1 MNTPMLNNLRAV
13 ARGGWHKLGKEEQE
27 ELTSHMLVGLDE
39 YDSPVITTTGSHALK
54 ERQ

>member
-1 MNTPMLNNLRAV
+1 MNKRMINNLRAV

-39 YDSPVITTTGSHALK
+39 FDSPVITTTGTNTLK
-54 ERQ
+54 EHA